1 MSSEDCQMFKI
12 WRHSSLDIFVASE
25 KYKSETK
32 LKVFAGSSGKLK
44 VSVESVTA
52 FLIVIEFQIS
62 ASTKKEI
69 ISAHVFDENKI
80 IVLAK
85 GGSLL
90 KVNSLEILPRQPVFK
105 KQAVKQ
111 DFIHEL

>member
-1 MSSEDCQMFKI
+1 MTTEDCQMFKI

-25 KYKSETK
+25 KFKNETK

-44 VSVESVTA
+44 VWLALESCTA
-52 FLIVIEFQIS
+52 FLTVFKIS

-90 KVNSLEILPRQPVFK
+90 KVKS
-105 KQAVKQ
+105 
-111 DFIHEL
+111 